1 MAVILLDANIK
12 YLLVTHRS
20 ANSNLL
26 DIKALQSNI
35 RMLAMEPGL
44 SKNVGRASKQE
55 YDVLTV
61 SQSKLK
67 LIIDE
72 LERVRFPETVVEN
85 N

>member
-1 MAVILLDANIK
+1 MAIILLDANIK

-20 ANSNLL
+20 ASNHLL
-26 DIKALQSNI
+26 DIKALQNNI
-35 RMLAMEPGL
+35 RMLAMEPCL
-44 SKNVGRASKQE
+44 SKQTGITGKQE

-72 LERVRFPETVVEN
+72 LERVRFPDV
-85 N
+85 